1 MRFISDH
8 TVIAYAT
15 IYKKNFGK
23 IIMKHKSSVKRVFI
37 VRQLY
42 LKITILFFTFSYHS
56 LLVYLHCTQF
66 VLYFCDQFQQR
77 ESFDHLQL
85 VRAKSSKSYN
95 CNVHFCR
102 MCVTTARRLTGAMHV
117 EMLARGATF
126 NNFCRAMLCISA
138 ARPMQSCGVSV
149 CVSVCHVRELC
160 QNK

>member
-1 MRFISDH
+1 VRFISDH

-23 IIMKHKSSVKRVFI
+23 IIIIIIYCAIMKHKSSVKRVFI

-117 EMLARGATF
+117 EMLARRLTIF
-126 NNFCRAMLCISA
+126 A
-138 ARPMQSCGVSV
+138 ARCYA
-149 CVSVCHVRELC
+149 
-160 QNK
+160 